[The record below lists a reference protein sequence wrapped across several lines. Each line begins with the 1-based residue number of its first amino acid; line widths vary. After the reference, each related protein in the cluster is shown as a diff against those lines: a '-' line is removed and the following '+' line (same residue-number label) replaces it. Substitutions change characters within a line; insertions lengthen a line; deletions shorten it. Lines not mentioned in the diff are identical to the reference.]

1 MTPPDATL
9 SDALAAACRQD
20 SPAFGNSL
28 TAENAAAFRAL
39 PSPQRTA
46 MMKRFVLLE
55 EPGRPLFST
64 SNSGQKIVRCESPS
78 FTTEMRL
85 GQPKVRDNL
94 AFIPLEIPITGED
107 ARTVTFGLVRE
118 GGSWKLLSVGLILL
132 DVPEMAKQWSQA
144 DLESN
149 EDAAI
154 ADLRAVAAAANTY
167 RNAYGELPETLAELG
182 PAASGGVSPDA
193 AGLLDTAL
201 ASGEKDG
208 YTLRYVLVPSPDA
221 APGEDPG
228 KAATFSLASS
238 PKEYGKLGRRSFYL
252 DSSGVLRG
260 ADKKGAVA
268 DISDPRIGPS

>member
-1 MTPPDATL
+1 MESSRCPPEGGRYRIQNHALTHTLKRVLLVLTVIFIFAVCAPWARAQQQPMSMPPETAL
-9 SDALAAACRQD
+9 SDALSAACRQD

-28 TAENAAAFRAL
+28 TAENAAAFKTL

-85 GQPKVRDNL
+85 GQAKVRENL
-94 AFIPLEIPITGED
+94 AFVSMEIPITGEEP
-107 ARTVTFGLVRE
+107 RKVTFGLVRE

-132 DVPEMAKQWSQA
+132 DVPQMAKQWAQA

-154 ADLRAVAAAANTY
+154 ADLRAVATAAN
-167 RNAYGELPETLAELG
+167 A
-182 PAASGGVSPDA
+182 
-193 AGLLDTAL
+193 
-201 ASGEKDG
+201 
-208 YTLRYVLVPSPDA
+208 
-221 APGEDPG
+221 
-228 KAATFSLASS
+228 
-238 PKEYGKLGRRSFYL
+238 
-252 DSSGVLRG
+252 
-260 ADKKGAVA
+260 
-268 DISDPRIGPS
+268 